1 MTAVAEQAAERRELA
16 RGGGAGIATQ
26 MGVLTVHAVRTL
38 LSDRRLLLITLIEPL
53 PMLLVFGQALSGLA
67 HVPGFPRGV
76 PYIDYLVPALMV
88 TTALQTGLQSATRLT
103 DDLNGGLMS
112 RLRTMPLWLGSVLVA
127 QSATGLVRGLVR
139 LVTLV
144 GLAWLA
150 FGFRCRGGPLALLL
164 AVAVSM
170 AVAWSLGWV
179 FMALAC
185 WFRRGDTLQAAAGL
199 AMFPLMFASNAFLPV
214 TSLPSWL
221 RVVAEVNP
229 LTHGVAAVRALTL
242 GRPALPAVT
251 ATLALTLL
259 VTAVAAPV
267 AVRRIRRTD

>member
-1 MTAVAEQAAERRELA
+1 MTAIAGLTRADRSST
-16 RGGGAGIATQ
+16 RGGGAGVATQ
-26 MGVLTVHAVRTL
+26 MGVLSAHAVRTM

-67 HVPGFPRGV
+67 RVPGFPNGV
-76 PYIDYLVPALMV
+76 PYIDFLVPALMV
-88 TTALQTGLQSATRLT
+88 TTALQSGLQSATRLT

-112 RLRTMPLWLGSVLVA
+112 RFRAMPLWLGSVLVA
-127 QSATGLVRGLVR
+127 QSATGLVRGTIR

-144 GLAWLA
+144 GLAWAA

-164 AVAVSM
+164 AIAVTL
-170 AVAWSLGWV
+170 AVAWGLGWV

-185 WFRRGDTLQAAAGL
+185 WFRRGETLQAVAGL

-214 TSLPSWL
+214 SALPSWL
-221 RVVAEVNP
+221 RVVAEANP
-229 LTHGVAAVRALTL
+229 LTHGVTAVRALTL

-251 ATLALTLL
+251 ATFALALL
-259 VTAVAAPV
+259 VTAIAAPI
-267 AVRRIRRTD
+267 AIRRVRRTD